1 MPHSLLN
8 STEGFA
14 TFSNSMSSV
23 CILLDVVLY
32 HLDGQTIENS
42 HLPVVVFLQAVQ
54 GVVVT

>member
-1 MPHSLLN
+1 
-8 STEGFA
+8 
-14 TFSNSMSSV
+14 MSSV